1 MTQPNNLRDAIEILE
16 ASAADIRAN
25 KYTPEQLALD
35 LMLNRL
41 YGSAA
46 VLTAL
51 IDKKAEI
58 ADYALTA
65 SMLVDFADDLRLIYP
80 GGQNK

>member
-1 MTQPNNLRDAIEILE
+1 MMTQPNNLKDAIELLE
-16 ASAADIRAN
+16 VSAADIRKQ
-25 KYTPEQLALD
+25 KYSPEQLALD

-41 YGSAA
+41 YGAAA
-46 VLTAL
+46 VITSLVTR
-51 IDKKAEI
+51 DAEP

-80 GGQNK
+80 GGK